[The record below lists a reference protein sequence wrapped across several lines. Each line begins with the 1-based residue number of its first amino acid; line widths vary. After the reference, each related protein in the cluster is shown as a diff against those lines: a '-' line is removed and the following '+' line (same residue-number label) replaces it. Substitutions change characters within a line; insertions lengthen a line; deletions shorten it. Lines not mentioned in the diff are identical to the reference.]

1 MSDVQKPGDAAAGD
15 ETPAAKRDRP
25 SAGRTAMLW
34 FFLVACGLAGAGF
47 CWKIHE
53 FFADALAEEGI
64 GFAGPHLFTYAL
76 VAGGY
81 ILLLAAAFFRGHLAD
96 IEQPKYDLIER
107 ECRNDLDEFASA
119 RS

>member
-1 MSDVQKPGDAAAGD
+1 MSG
-15 ETPAAKRDRP
+15 TPASPQPEGGAKRDRP
-25 SAGRTAMLW
+25 SGARTAMLW
-34 FFLVACGLAGAGF
+34 FFLIACGLAGVGF

-53 FFADALAEEGI
+53 FFADALAKEGI

-96 IEQPKYDLIER
+96 IEQPKYDLIDR